1 MSLADDFKARFPEF
15 PEATADKYLPILEGV
30 WQCYFPKPY
39 KTCNKEIILNLIAHL
54 MVVEQSPGSSSI
66 RSQTSRSVGSVSVSQ
81 GAVSKADSLT
91 DMFSFTKYGQRFLF
105 LTQSSGSRAY
115 FV

>member
-1 MSLADDFKARFPEF
+1 MTIANDFKARFPDF
-15 PEATADKYLPILEGV
+15 DEAVVDTYLPIVAEI
-30 WQCYFPKPY
+30 WQCYFPQPY
-39 KTCNKEIILNLIAHL
+39 TSCNKEIILNLIAHL
-54 MVVEQSPGSSSI
+54 IVVEKSPGTASI

-81 GAVSKADSLT
+81 GSVSKVDSLT

-105 LTQSSGSRAY
+105 LTQSRGARAY